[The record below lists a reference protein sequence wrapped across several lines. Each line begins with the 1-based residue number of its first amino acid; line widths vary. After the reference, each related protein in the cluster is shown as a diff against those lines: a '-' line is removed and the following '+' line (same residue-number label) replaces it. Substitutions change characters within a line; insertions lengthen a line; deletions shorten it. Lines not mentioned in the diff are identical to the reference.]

1 MNEAKTIFEVRRWA
15 SLFLQENNRETG
27 VGELLVQHHLGMT
40 RAQLFA
46 NAQDEVSVDVREK
59 IEQDLRQHVAQ
70 GTPVQHLIG
79 TEEFYGR
86 LFKVNQDVLIP
97 RPETE
102 ELVLG
107 VLERMKQT
115 GMFSEPLTCVDI
127 GTGSGI
133 IATTLA
139 KELHH
144 ATMYATDISSE
155 ALQVAEQNAHALH
168 ADVQFRQGDFLAP
181 VIEEGVT
188 FDVVVSNPP
197 YIPEGDRD
205 TLSDVVRDHDPSL
218 ALFAGEDGLAA
229 YRRIIEQLPAV
240 VKKETLLALEIGHD
254 QRHTVP
260 ALIEAAFPHAYI
272 DVVQD
277 INQNDRMVFAWLSE

>member
-1 MNEAKTIFEVRRWA
+1 MEAKTIFEVRRWT

-27 VGELLVQHHLGMT
+27 VGELLLQHHLGMT

-46 NAQDEVSVDVREK
+46 NARDEVSVDVRQK
-59 IEQDLRQHVAQ
+59 IELNLRQHVAH

-107 VLERMKQT
+107 ILNRLKQK
-115 GMFSEPLTCVDI
+115 GMFSVPLTCVDI

-133 IATTLA
+133 IATTLT
-139 KELHH
+139 KELPH
-144 ATMYATDISSE
+144 ATMYATDISTE
-155 ALQVAEQNAHALH
+155 ALQVAEQNAHALD
-168 ADVQFRQGDFLAP
+168 ATVQFRQGNFLAP
-181 VIEEGVT
+181 VIDEEAT
-188 FDVVVSNPP
+188 FDVIVSNPP
-197 YIPEGDRD
+197 YIPERDRD
-205 TLSDVVRDHDPSL
+205 SLSDVVRDHDPSL

-229 YRRIIEQLPAV
+229 YRRIIEQLPSV
-240 VKKETLLALEIGHD
+240 VKKDTLLALEIGHD

-260 ALIEAAFPHAYI
+260 TLIEATFPNAQI
-272 DVVQD
+272 EVEQD
-277 INQNDRMVFAWLSE
+277 INQNDRMVFAWLSK